1 MEANLINQKS
11 LPMNPALSVSQ
22 LAQLNQKRIKVMEPK
37 LINQKN
43 LSANPALSVPQP
55 SQSKQKKTKIMH
67 ERQKI
72 MLVDDNIA
80 NLTIGKNILGHLYKV
95 YALHSATELFE
106 ALEKTKPDLI
116 LLDNEMPMISG
127 YDTINILKKDMRY
140 ADIPVMLIIQC
151 NNESSGLDGLSLGAI
166 DYVSKPFSA
175 PLLLKRIE
183 RHFEIQKQKNELK
196 EFNENLLKIVKEKT
210 RDIFELQ
217 NSIIATI
224 TDLVESR
231 DNNTG
236 WHIVRTQKYME
247 LIVEQLIADGIYSEY
262 TQSWSMYYMLPSS
275 YLHDVGKIA
284 INDAILNKPG
294 KLTPEEFDTMK
305 THVQKGVEAINR
317 IEKNVHDSEY
327 LKYAEI
333 IAGNH
338 HEKWDGTGYP
348 HGLKGQDIPLEGRIM
363 ALADVYDALTSVR
376 PYKKAFSSEEA
387 SKIINDSS
395 GTQFDPVLV
404 EAFNKLQDK
413 FYAIAKHY
421 SDCPECHPTES

>member
-1 MEANLINQKS
+1 MEAHLINQKS
-11 LPMNPALSVSQ
+11 LPIKPALSVS
-22 LAQLNQKRIKVMEPK
+22 LPSRSKQKRIKEMEPQLTNEK
-37 LINQKN
+37 SLPTK
-43 LSANPALSVPQP
+43 SKKSVSHPALS
-55 SQSKQKKTKIMH
+55 KQKEIKIVQ

-80 NLTIGKNILGHLYKV
+80 NLTIGKDILESLYEV
-95 YALHSATELFE
+95 YALHSAAELFE
-106 ALEKTKPDLI
+106 ALEKTTPDLI
-116 LLDNEMPMISG
+116 LLDIDMPMING
-127 YDTINILKKDMRY
+127 YETINILKKDMRY
-140 ADIPVMLIIQC
+140 ADIPVMFIIPYNC
-151 NNESSGLDGLSLGAI
+151 DSIALEGLSLGAI
-166 DYVSKPFSA
+166 DYVTKPFSA

-183 RHFEIQKQKNELK
+183 RHFVIQTKKNELRK
-196 EFNENLLKIVKEKT
+196 FNEDLLKIVKDKT
-210 RDIFELQ
+210 KDIFELQ

-284 INDAILNKPG
+284 ISDAILNKPG
-294 KLTPEEFDTMK
+294 KLTPEEFEIMK
-305 THVQKGVEAINR
+305 THVEKGVEAIQR
-317 IEKNVHDSEY
+317 IEKSVHDSEY

-348 HGLKGQDIPLEGRIM
+348 HGLKGQDIPLEGRLM

-376 PYKKAFSSEEA
+376 PYKRAFSSEEA

-404 EAFNKLQDK
+404 ETFNKLQDK
-413 FYAIAKHY
+413 FFAITNRY
-421 SDCPECHPTES
+421 SDSPESHPKT